1 MHVTSPRSTPVRF
14 EDTRSAEPFMI
25 VPLTSNQNRA
35 LRRPQKG
42 RANLSRKEKDPGYS
56 HTAGVFARTHTHKHT
71 LRGRLWLGASEA
83 LDIVTLNVGLFRI
96 CIE

>member
-1 MHVTSPRSTPVRF
+1 
-14 EDTRSAEPFMI
+14 MI
-25 VPLTSNQNRA
+25 VPLTSNQNSA

-56 HTAGVFARTHTHKHT
+56 HTAGVFARTHTHA

-83 LDIVTLNVGLFRI
+83 LDIVTLNVGLF
-96 CIE
+96 